1 MRTTR
6 YNENTTTN
14 NDGGERGMR
23 RSFLF
28 VVVALFLMVQ
38 TVHLAGPDPTRADV
52 IVVHPANN
60 SVVVGTIL
68 VEIAVD
74 ESVDVVKVEIYIDGV
89 KVEEDSSAPYEYS
102 WNTDALERGSV
113 HSIQA
118 KVYDEAGNVR
128 TSPRVSVTVGD
139 PNEPV
144 AIVDL
149 NLEKAVRNAL
159 KISSDQPITRGDMAK
174 LTNLS
179 VRNKSIQNLSGLECA
194 INLKELRLNNNQ
206 ISDLCPLS
214 TLTNLKWLYM
224 DNNQISDVRPLA
236 NLFNLH
242 TLSLSNNNVSDIQS
256 LANLVNME
264 WLDLSNNHISDI
276 GPLANLTNLKWL
288 ILNNNQISDIS
299 PLVNNAGLGNGE
311 MVEIRNNPLDLS
323 PGSDDMQNIETLR
336 SRGVIVR
343 Y

>member
-6 YNENTTTN
+6 YNENTTTRN
-14 NDGGERGMR
+14 NRGERGMR
-23 RSFLF
+23 RF
-28 VVVALFLMVQ
+28 VLALFLMAQV
-38 TVHLAGPDPTRADV
+38 VLLAGQSITRADV
-52 IVVHPANN
+52 IIVHPANN
-60 SVVVGTIL
+60 SVVVGTIF
-68 VEIAVD
+68 VQIAVD
-74 ESVDVVKVEIYIDGV
+74 QNVDAVKVEIYVDEI

-102 WNTDALERGSV
+102 WNTDTLEHSSV

-118 KVYDEAGNVR
+118 KVYDKAGNVR
-128 TSPRVSVTVGD
+128 ISPTVSVSVGD

-144 AIVDL
+144 TFVDL

-159 KISSDQPITRGDMAK
+159 KISSDQPITRADMAR
-174 LTNLS
+174 LTSLS
-179 VRNKSIQNLSGLECA
+179 VRNKSIQDLSGLECA

-224 DNNQISDVRPLA
+224 DNNQISDILPLA

-242 TLSLSNNNVSDIQS
+242 TLSLSNNHVSDIQS

-264 WLDLSNNHISDI
+264 WLDLSNNQIGDIS
-276 GPLANLTNLKWL
+276 PLANLTNLKWL
-288 ILNNNQISDIS
+288 ILNNNQISDIGA
-299 PLVNNAGLGNGE
+299 LVGNAGLGKGE
-311 MVEIRNNPLDLS
+311 LVELRNNLLDLS

>member
-1 MRTTR
+1 MRK
-6 YNENTTTN
+6 
-14 NDGGERGMR
+14 
-23 RSFLF
+23 F
-28 VVVALFLMVQ
+28 VVLALFLMTQAVL
-38 TVHLAGPDPTRADV
+38 LAGTDPTRSDV
-52 IVVHPANN
+52 IVVHPTNN

-68 VEIAVD
+68 VQIAVD
-74 ESVDVVKVEIYIDGV
+74 QNVDAVKVEIYVDGI

-102 WNTDALERGSV
+102 WNTDVLKYGSV

-118 KVYDEAGNVR
+118 KAYDNAGNVR
-128 TSPRVSVTVGD
+128 TSPTVSVTVGD
-139 PNEPV
+139 PKQPV
-144 AIVDL
+144 TFVDL
-149 NLEKAVRNAL
+149 NLEKAVRSAL
-159 KISSDQPITRGDMAK
+159 KISSDQPITRADMAR

-224 DNNQISDVRPLA
+224 DNNQISDILPLA

-242 TLSLSNNNVSDIQS
+242 TLSLSNNRISDIQPLS
-256 LANLVNME
+256 NLTNME
-264 WLDLSNNHISDI
+264 WLDLSNNQIGDIS
-276 GPLANLTNLKWL
+276 PLASLTNLKWL

-299 PLVNNAGLGNGE
+299 ALVNNAGLGKGE
-311 MVEIRNNPLDLS
+311 MVELRDNPLDLS
-323 PGSDDMQNIETLR
+323 PGSGDMQNIEALR
-336 SRGVIVR
+336 NRGVIVR

>member
-1 MRTTR
+1 
-6 YNENTTTN
+6 
-14 NDGGERGMR
+14 
-23 RSFLF
+23 
-28 VVVALFLMVQ
+28 
-38 TVHLAGPDPTRADV
+38 V

-74 ESVDVVKVEIYIDGV
+74 ESVDVVKVEIYVDGV

-118 KVYDEAGNVR
+118 KAYDKAGNVR

-159 KISSDQPITRGDMAK
+159 KISSDQPITRADMAK

-179 VRNKSIQNLSGLECA
+179 VRNKSIQNLFGLECA

-206 ISDLCPLS
+206 ISD
-214 TLTNLKWLYM
+214 
-224 DNNQISDVRPLA
+224 IRPLA

-242 TLSLSNNNVSDIQS
+242 TLSLR
-256 LANLVNME
+256 
-264 WLDLSNNHISDI
+264 
-276 GPLANLTNLKWL
+276 T
-288 ILNNNQISDIS
+288 
-299 PLVNNAGLGNGE
+299 
-311 MVEIRNNPLDLS
+311 
-323 PGSDDMQNIETLR
+323 TT
-336 SRGVIVR
+336 
-343 Y
+343 

>member
-1 MRTTR
+1 MKMIEKRFTTRMRTTR

-14 NDGGERGMR
+14 NDRGERGMR

-38 TVHLAGPDPTRADV
+38 TVHLARPDPTRADV

-74 ESVDVVKVEIYIDGV
+74 ESMDVVKVEIYIDGV

-118 KVYDEAGNVR
+118 KVYDKAGNVR

-144 AIVDL
+144 TFVDL

-159 KISSDQPITRGDMAK
+159 KISSDQPITRADMAK

-206 ISDLCPLS
+206 ISDL
-214 TLTNLKWLYM
+214 
-224 DNNQISDVRPLA
+224 RPLA

-242 TLSLSNNNVSDIQS
+242 TLSLR
-256 LANLVNME
+256 
-264 WLDLSNNHISDI
+264 
-276 GPLANLTNLKWL
+276 T
-288 ILNNNQISDIS
+288 
-299 PLVNNAGLGNGE
+299 
-311 MVEIRNNPLDLS
+311 
-323 PGSDDMQNIETLR
+323 TT
-336 SRGVIVR
+336 
-343 Y
+343 

>member
-6 YNENTTTN
+6 YNENTTARN
-14 NDGGERGMR
+14 NRGERGMR
-23 RSFLF
+23 RF
-28 VVVALFLMVQ
+28 VVLALFLMAQV
-38 TVHLAGPDPTRADV
+38 VLLAGQSTTRPDV

-68 VEIAVD
+68 VLIAVD
-74 ESVDVVKVEIYIDGV
+74 QNVDAVKVEIYVDEI

-102 WNTDALERGSV
+102 WNTDTLERGSV

-118 KVYDEAGNVR
+118 KVYDKAGNVR
-128 TSPRVSVTVGD
+128 TSPTVSVSVGD
-139 PNEPV
+139 PKQPV
-144 AIVDL
+144 TFVDL

-159 KISSDQPITRGDMAK
+159 KISSDQPITRADMAR
-174 LTNLS
+174 LTSLS
-179 VRNKSIQNLSGLECA
+179 VRNKSIQDLSGLECA

-224 DNNQISDVRPLA
+224 DYNQISDILPLA

-242 TLSLSNNNVSDIQS
+242 TLSLSNNHVSDIQS

-264 WLDLSNNHISDI
+264 WLDLSNNQIGDIS
-276 GPLANLTNLKWL
+276 PLTNLTNLKWL
-288 ILNNNQISDIS
+288 ILNNNQISDIGA
-299 PLVNNAGLGNGE
+299 LVRNTGLGKGE
-311 MVEIRNNPLDLS
+311 LVELRNNLLDLS
-323 PGSDDMQNIETLR
+323 PGSDDVQNIETLR
-336 SRGVIVR
+336 SRGVIVQ

>member
-1 MRTTR
+1 MK
-6 YNENTTTN
+6 
-14 NDGGERGMR
+14 

-38 TVHLAGPDPTRADV
+38 TVHLAGPDHTRADV

-74 ESVDVVKVEIYIDGV
+74 ESVDVMKVEIYIDGV

-102 WNTDALERGSV
+102 WNTDALKYGSV

-118 KVYDEAGNVR
+118 KAYDKAGNVR
-128 TSPRVSVTVGD
+128 TSPRVSVTVAD

-159 KISSDQPITRGDMAK
+159 KISSDQLITRADMAR

-179 VRNKSIQNLSGLECA
+179 VRNKFIQNLSGLECA

-206 ISDLCPLS
+206 ISD
-214 TLTNLKWLYM
+214 T
-224 DNNQISDVRPLA
+224 RPLA

-242 TLSLSNNNVSDIQS
+242 TLSLSNNNVSDIQP

-311 MVEIRNNPLDLS
+311 MVELRNNPLDLS
-323 PGSDDMQNIETLR
+323 PGSDDMRNIETLR
-336 SRGVIVR
+336 SRG
-343 Y
+343 

>member
-1 MRTTR
+1 MKTPRRTTI
-6 YNENTTTN
+6 
-14 NDGGERGMR
+14 GGRGMR
-23 RSFLF
+23 RSFFF
-28 VVVALFLMVQ
+28 VVVALFVMVQ

-52 IVVHPANN
+52 IVIHPANN

-74 ESVDVVKVEIYIDGV
+74 ESVDVVKVEIYVDGV
-89 KVEEDSSAPYEYS
+89 KVEEDSSALYEYS

-118 KVYDEAGNVR
+118 KAYDKAGNVR

-159 KISSDQPITRGDMAK
+159 KISSDQPITRADMAK

-179 VRNKSIQNLSGLECA
+179 VRNKSIQNLFGLECA

-206 ISDLCPLS
+206 ISD
-214 TLTNLKWLYM
+214 
-224 DNNQISDVRPLA
+224 IRPLA

-256 LANLVNME
+256 LANPVNME

-276 GPLANLTNLKWL
+276 GPLANLINLKWL
-288 ILNNNQISDIS
+288 ILNNNQTSDIS

-311 MVEIRNNPLDLS
+311 MVELRNNPLDLS

>member
-1 MRTTR
+1 MKTTR

-14 NDGGERGMR
+14 NDRGERGMR

-74 ESVDVVKVEIYIDGV
+74 ESVDVVKVEIYVDGV

-118 KVYDEAGNVR
+118 KAYDKAGNVR

-159 KISSDQPITRGDMAK
+159 KISSDQPITRADMAK

-179 VRNKSIQNLSGLECA
+179 VRNKSIQNLFGLECA

-206 ISDLCPLS
+206 ISD
-214 TLTNLKWLYM
+214 
-224 DNNQISDVRPLA
+224 IRPLA

-242 TLSLSNNNVSDIQS
+242 TLSLR
-256 LANLVNME
+256 
-264 WLDLSNNHISDI
+264 
-276 GPLANLTNLKWL
+276 T
-288 ILNNNQISDIS
+288 
-299 PLVNNAGLGNGE
+299 
-311 MVEIRNNPLDLS
+311 
-323 PGSDDMQNIETLR
+323 TT
-336 SRGVIVR
+336 
-343 Y
+343 